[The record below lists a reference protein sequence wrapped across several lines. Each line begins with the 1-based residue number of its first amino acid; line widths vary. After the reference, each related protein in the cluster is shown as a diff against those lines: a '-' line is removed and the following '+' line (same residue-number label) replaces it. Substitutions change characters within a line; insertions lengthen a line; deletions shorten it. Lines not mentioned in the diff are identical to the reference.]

1 MNLPTNQYQSVD
13 SITLLLFVSSL
24 TIDIIGPTSTFQP
37 LSVFPM
43 KSILRWI
50 VLMILSCVS
59 IAWTNRRSFRTNNIN
74 NRQILSLCSPRSSIL
89 IRELSKSYI
98 DSNDDNNNDNNEDL
112 FYQQLNVT
120 ILDRGQH
127 HVVVDKP
134 AGVVCHHSD
143 WSGSRIKS
151 KRKRGLEPEYPMLQR
166 VREAVGERVN
176 LIFRLDRGASGCLL
190 LSFAKSDEGD
200 GNATAVLQDAMQSS
214 TTSKTYLAMVR
225 GEGILHGRDFRN
237 EGWFEVDRPL
247 KDESGNLK
255 NATTYFRFIAG
266 QDNGNGTINDR
277 PRVSLVLARIKTGR
291 WHQIRKHLNGIS
303 HPIIGDSTHGNSK
316 TNREWKEKWGLQ
328 PERTCLHLLQLKIPS
343 TSVTP
348 SGISIISSLPSD
360 MEKMLK
366 QHLEPETLR
375 IAESALAEEGLSLQT
390 LNESIEEPIKVKI
403 SLK

>member
-1 MNLPTNQYQSVD
+1 MNLSTNQ
-13 SITLLLFVSSL
+13 SIIIILYLFVSSS
-24 TIDIIGPTSTFQP
+24 TINIIGPTSTFQP

-43 KSILRWI
+43 KSMLRWI
-50 VLMILSCVS
+50 VPMVLSFVS
-59 IAWTNRRSFRTNNIN
+59 VAWTNRRSFRTGIHNKHNT
-74 NRQILSLCSPRSSIL
+74 LSLCLPRSSIL

-98 DSNDDNNNDNNEDL
+98 DSNDDNNNSNNNNEDL
-112 FYQQLNVT
+112 YQQFNVT
-120 ILDRGQH
+120 ILNRGQH

-134 AGVVCHHSD
+134 PSVVCHHSD

-151 KRKRGLEPEYPMLQR
+151 KRKRGLEPEVPMLQR

-200 GNATAVLQDAMQSS
+200 GNATAVFQDAMQSS

-348 SGISIISSLPSD
+348 SGISIISSLPPD

-375 IAESALAEEGLSLQT
+375 KAENALAEEGLSLQT
-390 LNESIEEPIKVKI
+390 PNESIEVPIKVKI
-403 SLK
+403 R